1 MPITDT
7 EALTRTIEHRE
18 IFHDEMLALMR
29 RIMGGEMSP
38 VMMAALLIGLRVKK
52 ETIGEIT
59 AAAQVMREFST
70 KVEVA
75 DRAHL
80 VDIVGTGGDGSH
92 TFNISTCSM
101 FVAAA
106 CGARVSKHGNRSV
119 SSKSGSADVLEALG
133 VSLSLPPAAI
143 SRCIADTGIGF
154 MFAPNHHPAMKNV
167 APVRKELGV
176 RTIFNILGPLT
187 NPADAP
193 NILMGVF
200 HPDLV
205 GIQVRALQ
213 RLGAEHAL
221 VVYGRD
227 GMDEVSLGA
236 ATLVGEYKD
245 GGIREY
251 EIHPEDFGLTMASN
265 RTLKV
270 ETPAQSKAM
279 LQAVLDNEPGPARD
293 IVLLNAGVALYAANV
308 TATHGRRRGPGARG
322 ARLGQGA
329 GKDAPVRRADQGT
342 GGGMSDIL
350 QKIVGVKREEVAA
363 AKARRDLSSVRR
375 DAESLG
381 GQRDFVGALRAKI
394 AAGRAA
400 VIAEVKKASPSKG
413 VLREHFAP
421 AEIAASYERGG
432 AACLSVLT
440 DVQFFQGSV
449 DYLQQARAA
458 CALPVLRKDFMV
470 DTYQVFE
477 SRAMGADCILLIAAC
492 LDDALMADLE
502 AQALALGMAVLVE
515 VHDGAELDRA
525 LRLKTPLVGINN
537 RNLRTF
543 EVALD
548 TTLGLLP
555 RVPKDRVLVTE
566 SGILG
571 RSDVKRMRDAEVHAF
586 LVGEAFMRAAD
597 PGAALASLFA

>member
-1 MPITDT
+1 MPLTNT

-18 IFHDEMLALMR
+18 IFHDEMLALTR
-29 RIMGGEMSP
+29 RIMSGEMSP
-38 VMMAALLIGLRVKK
+38 VMMAAFLVGLRVKK

-59 AAAQVMREFST
+59 AAAQVMREFAT

-75 DRAHL
+75 DRKHL

-133 VSLSLPPAAI
+133 VPLSLTPQAI
-143 SRCIADTGIGF
+143 RRCIADTGIGF

-236 ATLVGEYKD
+236 GTLVGEYKN
-245 GGIREY
+245 GGISEY

-265 RTLKV
+265 RALKV
-270 ETPAQSKAM
+270 DTPEQSRAM
-279 LQAVLDNEPGPARD
+279 LQSVLDNEAGPARD
-293 IVLLNAGVALYAANV
+293 IVILNAGVALYAANV
-308 TATHGRRRGPGARG
+308 ATSMAHGVELAREAVANG
-322 ARLGQGA
+322 KALAKLHQFVAR
-329 GKDAPVRRADQGT
+329 T
-342 GGGMSDIL
+342 
-350 QKIVGVKREEVAA
+350 
-363 AKARRDLSSVRR
+363 
-375 DAESLG
+375 
-381 GQRDFVGALRAKI
+381 
-394 AAGRAA
+394 
-400 VIAEVKKASPSKG
+400 
-413 VLREHFAP
+413 
-421 AEIAASYERGG
+421 
-432 AACLSVLT
+432 
-440 DVQFFQGSV
+440 
-449 DYLQQARAA
+449 
-458 CALPVLRKDFMV
+458 
-470 DTYQVFE
+470 
-477 SRAMGADCILLIAAC
+477 
-492 LDDALMADLE
+492 
-502 AQALALGMAVLVE
+502 QALQ
-515 VHDGAELDRA
+515 
-525 LRLKTPLVGINN
+525 
-537 RNLRTF
+537 
-543 EVALD
+543 
-548 TTLGLLP
+548 
-555 RVPKDRVLVTE
+555 
-566 SGILG
+566 
-571 RSDVKRMRDAEVHAF
+571 
-586 LVGEAFMRAAD
+586 AA
-597 PGAALASLFA
+597 